1 MAKQFEFADFIEE
14 FKVEFTSFKASEESN
29 GWDRETGDYEDSNI
43 EPVMMEGIILPLKE
57 DEIQYAPQGTYCV
70 KDKKLYTL
78 EPLEIQQ
85 EIEYKSDRYVV
96 QSFKDYSEYADVY
109 IYYAAW
115 RDKGAKKI

>member
-14 FKVEFTSFKASEESN
+14 FQVEFTYFKSSGVS
-29 GWDRETGDYEDSNI
+29 GWDRESGEYKESNI
-43 EPVMMEGIILPLKE
+43 EPVQMVGIILPLKE
-57 DEIQYAPQGTYCV
+57 DEIQYAPQGAYSV

-115 RDKGAKKI
+115 RGKGEKKV

>member
-14 FKVEFTSFKASEESN
+14 FQVEFTSFKSSGQS
-29 GWDRETGDYEDSNI
+29 GWDRESGDFIEDVA
-43 EPVMMEGIILPLKE
+43 EPTQMVGIILPLKE
-57 DEIQYAPQGTYCV
+57 DEIQYAPQGTYSV

-78 EPLEIQQ
+78 EPLDIQQ

-115 RDKGAKKI
+115 RDKGVKKV